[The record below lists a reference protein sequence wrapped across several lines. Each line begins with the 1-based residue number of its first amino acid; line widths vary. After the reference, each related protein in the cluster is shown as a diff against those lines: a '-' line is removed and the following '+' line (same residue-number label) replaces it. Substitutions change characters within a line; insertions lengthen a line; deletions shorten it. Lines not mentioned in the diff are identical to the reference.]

1 VCLHAGQAEAVTQ
14 PGKEEPEVRT
24 YLLKRLVM
32 TILVLLLVVI
42 YLTLLVHVVPGD
54 AAKSL
59 LGPRA
64 NADLIAKTRAAMNL
78 DKPLTTQIG
87 LAVWDV
93 LHGTFG
99 TDVFTGRSIN
109 ELVAAAL
116 PHTLIL
122 AWVSLGLAVLIGVP
136 LGVYSATHPDSWLD
150 RITAVIS
157 ISFITIPSYVGGLF
171 LLLLFAVQLQLMPAI
186 GLGETGNVLDYIKHL
201 ILPAVALAIT
211 WIGYLAR
218 LVRASLLEVLNQ
230 TYIRAAMA
238 QGLSQRL
245 IFYKYALKNALIPTV
260 AVLGI
265 GVGNLMAGAVFVEL
279 IFSRPGMGTLI
290 YNAIQ
295 SRNFPVVRAGVLTV
309 AFLFV
314 AANLLADLLYTYLDP
329 RIQLEQVRG

>member
-1 VCLHAGQAEAVTQ
+1 M
-14 PGKEEPEVRT
+14 RI
-24 YLLKRLVM
+24 YLFKRFIM
-32 TILVLLLVVI
+32 TMLVLLLVVSF
-42 YLTLLVHVVPGD
+42 LTLLVQIVPGD
-54 AAKSL
+54 AAKTL

-64 NADLIAKTRAAMNL
+64 NPDLIAKTRAAMNL
-78 DKPLTTQIG
+78 DKPVAQQVA

-93 LHGTFG
+93 LHGSLG
-99 TDVFTGRSIN
+99 VDVFTGRSIN
-109 ELVAAAL
+109 EIVGAAL

-122 AWVSLGLAVLIGVP
+122 AWTSLGLAVLIGVP

-157 ISFITIPSYVGGLF
+157 ISFITIPSYVAGLF
-171 LLLLFAVQLQLMPAI
+171 LLLIFAVQLKVMPAI
-186 GLGETGNVLDYIKHL
+186 GLGERGDVLDYIKHL
-201 ILPAVALAIT
+201 ILPATALAVT
-211 WIGYLAR
+211 WVGYLAR

-238 QGLSQRL
+238 AGLPQRL

-290 YNAIQ
+290 YNGIQ
-295 SRNFPVVRAGVLTV
+295 SRNFPVARAGILVV

-314 AANLLADLLYTYLDP
+314 LANLLADLVYTYLDP
-329 RIQLEQVRG
+329 RIQLDKVRG